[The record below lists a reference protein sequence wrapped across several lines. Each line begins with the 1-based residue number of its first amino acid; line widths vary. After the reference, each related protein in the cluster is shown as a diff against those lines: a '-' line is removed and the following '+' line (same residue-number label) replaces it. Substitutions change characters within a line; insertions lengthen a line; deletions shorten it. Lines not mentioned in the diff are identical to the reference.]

1 MTRPRTPGAPGTRRA
16 RRGAALLAA
25 ALLAA
30 GTTACGSGTETQ
42 ETGTGTGAETAGPE
56 LTVEGAYMPEPV
68 TTDTAG
74 GFLVV
79 HNSGGSDDALTSA
92 TSAIANEVQIHRTD
106 GGRMERVA
114 SLPVPADGALELSR
128 GGNHLMFMDLDR
140 RPEKGEKVT
149 VELRFEKSDPIEI
162 EIPVEATNHVPT
174 HSPHTHEQ

>member
-1 MTRPRTPGAPGTRRA
+1 MTRPRTPAVRRA
-16 RRGAALLAA
+16 RRGAALLTA

-30 GTTACGSGTETQ
+30 GATACGSGTETRDTETT
-42 ETGTGTGAETAGPE
+42 ETGTAGPE

-92 TSAIANEVQIHRTD
+92 TSDIADEVQIHRTD

-128 GGNHLMFMDLDR
+128 GGSHLMFMDLDR
-140 RPEKGEKVT
+140 RPEEGEKVT